1 MGPFFLV
8 RWPMDLS
15 DLRARIDA
23 IDDAILRLLNER
35 AELAGQVGELKRG
48 GPASFYVPSRE
59 RAIVT
64 RLQEINPGPFP
75 TDSLRPVFQEIFS
88 ACLAL
93 EKGLRIA
100 YLGPEGTFTHQA
112 MKHQFGLSAHGIAAP
127 TIAAVFDE
135 VEKGRAEFGVVPVE
149 NSTEGVVNHTLDTFL
164 ESELMISAEII
175 LAVDQCLLARPG
187 LAVASIRRVYS
198 HPQGLG
204 QCRGWLETHLPQV
217 ARLEASS
224 TAEAS
229 RLAREDPEGAAIASD
244 LAADLFDL
252 VVLKESIQ
260 DQQGNATRFLV
271 LGREQ
276 AAPTGRD
283 KTSLLVITKD
293 GPGVLHGLLEPFARS
308 GLNLTK
314 IESRPSGRRAW
325 ENVFFLDV
333 LGHQQSEPLAS
344 VLASIGIHCERVK
357 VLGSYPQAGS

>member
-1 MGPFFLV
+1 
-8 RWPMDLS
+8 MDLS

-35 AELAGQVGELKRG
+35 ADLAGQVGELKRG

-59 RAIVT
+59 RAIVS
-64 RLQEINPGPFP
+64 RLQEANPGPFP
-75 TDSLRPVFQEIFS
+75 TESLRPVFQEIFS

-164 ESELMISAEII
+164 DSSLKISAEII
-175 LAVDQCLLARPG
+175 LDVEQCLLARPG
-187 LAVASIRRVYS
+187 LAQDSIQRVYS
-198 HPQGLG
+198 HPQGFG
-204 QCRGWLETHLPQV
+204 QCRGWLETHLPHA
-217 ARLEASS
+217 ARIESSS
-224 TAEAS
+224 TAEAA
-229 RLAREDPEGAAIASD
+229 RLAREDPEGGAVASD

-260 DQQGNATRFLV
+260 DLKGNATRFLV

-276 AAPTGRD
+276 AQPTGRD
-283 KTSLLVITKD
+283 KTSLLAITKD
-293 GPGVLHGLLEPFARS
+293 GPGVLHGMLEPFARS

-314 IESRPSGRRAW
+314 IESRPSRRKAW

-333 LGHQQSEPLAS
+333 LGHQKSEPLAS
-344 VLASIGIHCERVK
+344 VLTAMGSHCELVK
-357 VLGSYPQAGS
+357 VLGSYPVAAG

>member
-1 MGPFFLV
+1 MELP
-8 RWPMDLS
+8 DLPE
-15 DLRARIDA
+15 LRGRIDA

-48 GPASFYVPSRE
+48 GPAAFYVPSRE
-59 RAIVT
+59 RAIVC
-64 RLQEINPGPFP
+64 RLQQANPGPFP

-135 VEKGRAEFGVVPVE
+135 VDKGRAEFGVVPVE

-164 ESELMISAEII
+164 DSGLKISAEII
-175 LAVDQCLLARPG
+175 LDVDQCLLARPG
-187 LAVASIRRVYS
+187 LAMAAIQRVYS
-198 HPQGLG
+198 HPQGFG
-204 QCRGWLETHLPQV
+204 QCRGWLETHLPQAV
-217 ARLEASS
+217 RIESPS
-224 TAEAS
+224 TAEAA
-229 RLAREDPEGAAIASD
+229 RMAREDPEGGAIASD

-252 VVLKESIQ
+252 VVLKESVQ
-260 DQQGNATRFLV
+260 DLKGNATRFLV

-283 KTSLLVITKD
+283 KTSLLAITKD
-293 GPGVLHGLLEPFARS
+293 GPGVLHGMLEPFARA

-314 IESRPSGRRAW
+314 IESRPSRRRAW

-333 LGHQQSEPLAS
+333 LGHQQAEPLAS
-344 VLASIGIHCERVK
+344 VLAAMGAHCELVK
-357 VLGSYPQAGS
+357 VLGSYPQAGT

>member
-1 MGPFFLV
+1 
-8 RWPMDLS
+8 MDLPE
-15 DLRARIDA
+15 LRARIDA

-35 AELAGQVGELKRG
+35 AELAGRVGELKRG

-59 RAIVT
+59 RAIVS
-64 RLQEINPGPFP
+64 RLQELNPGPFP

-164 ESELMISAEII
+164 ESTLKISAEII
-175 LAVDQCLLARPG
+175 LEVDQCLLARPG
-187 LAVASIRRVYS
+187 LAMASIHRVYS
-198 HPQGLG
+198 HPQGFG
-204 QCRGWLETHLPQV
+204 QCRAWLETHLPQA
-217 ARLEASS
+217 ARIEAAS
-224 TAEAS
+224 TAEAA
-229 RLAREDPEGAAIASD
+229 RLAREDPEGGTIASE

-260 DQQGNATRFLV
+260 DLKGNATRFLV

-276 AAPTGRD
+276 AEPTGSD
-283 KTSLLVITKD
+283 KTSLLVITRD
-293 GPGVLHGLLEPFARS
+293 GPGVLHGMLEPFARS

-314 IESRPSGRRAW
+314 IESRPSRRKAW

-333 LGHQQSEPLAS
+333 LGHQRSEPLAT
-344 VLASIGIHCERVK
+344 VLGSMGSHCELVK
-357 VLGSYPQAGS
+357 VLGSYPVAAT

>member
-1 MGPFFLV
+1 
-8 RWPMDLS
+8 MDLPE
-15 DLRARIDA
+15 LRTRIDA

-59 RAIVT
+59 RAIVS
-64 RLQEINPGPFP
+64 RLQEANPGPFP
-75 TDSLRPVFQEIFS
+75 TESLRPVFQEIFS

-112 MKHQFGLSAHGIAAP
+112 MKHQFGLSAHGVAAP
-127 TIAAVFDE
+127 TIATVFDE

-149 NSTEGVVNHTLDTFL
+149 NSSEGVVNHTLDSFL
-164 ESELMISAEII
+164 ESELKISAEII
-175 LAVDQCLLARPG
+175 LDVDQCLLARPG
-187 LAVASIRRVYS
+187 MALSGIRRIYS
-198 HPQGLG
+198 HAQGFG
-204 QCRGWLETHLPQV
+204 QCRAWLEAHLPGA
-217 ARLEASS
+217 ARVEAAS

-229 RLAREDPEGAAIASD
+229 RLAREDAEGAALGSA

-252 VVLKESIQ
+252 VVLRESVQ
-260 DQQGNATRFLV
+260 DLQGNATRFLV

-276 AAPTGRD
+276 AEPTGRD

-293 GPGVLHGLLEPFARS
+293 GPGVLHGLLEPFAAA
-308 GLNLTK
+308 GLNLAK
-314 IESRPSGRRAW
+314 IESRPSRRKAW

-333 LGHQQSEPLAS
+333 LGHRKVEPLAT
-344 VLASIGIHCERVK
+344 VLAGIGHHCERVK
-357 VLGSYPQAGS
+357 VLGSYPAAGD

>member
-1 MGPFFLV
+1 
-8 RWPMDLS
+8 MDLP
-15 DLRARIDA
+15 DLAGLRVRIDA
-23 IDDAILRLLNER
+23 IDDSILSLLNER
-35 AELAGQVGELKRG
+35 AALAARVGELKQG
-48 GPASFYVPSRE
+48 NPGSFYVPSRE
-59 RAIVT
+59 RAIVS
-64 RLQEINPGPFP
+64 RLQDANPGPFP

-149 NSTEGVVNHTLDTFL
+149 NSSEGIVNHTLDTFL
-164 ESELMISAEII
+164 ESSLKISAEII
-175 LAVDQCLLARPG
+175 LDVDQCLLARPG
-187 LAVASIRRVYS
+187 LAMAAIQRVYS
-198 HPQGLG
+198 HPQGFG
-204 QCRGWLETHLPQV
+204 QCRTWLETHLPLA
-217 ARLEASS
+217 ARIEAPS
-224 TAEAS
+224 TAEAA
-229 RLAREDPEGAAIASD
+229 RLAREDPEGGAVASD

-260 DQQGNATRFLV
+260 DLKGNATRFLV

-276 AAPTGRD
+276 VEPTGRD

-293 GPGVLHGLLEPFARS
+293 GPGVLHGMLEPFAQA

-314 IESRPSGRRAW
+314 IESRPSRRRAW

-333 LGHQQSEPLAS
+333 LGHQKAEPLET
-344 VLASIGIHCERVK
+344 VLASIQSQCELLK
-357 VLGSYPQAGS
+357 VLGSYPQAGG